1 MWLIS
6 VICWI
11 VLKAGLPCRHL
22 VLWISSCFYFSYA
35 VYRMMKGK
43 KLNLFEIISA
53 SMRSRHDDSFLGV
66 LASPLMVLNVVHYN
80 AGWPT
85 QSWTFPVFHFCAQIR
100 LELLP

>member
-1 MWLIS
+1 
-6 VICWI
+6 
-11 VLKAGLPCRHL
+11 
-22 VLWISSCFYFSYA
+22 
-35 VYRMMKGK
+35 MMKGK

-53 SMRSRHDDSFLGV
+53 SMHYPDMTVLFLGV